1 MAARW
6 ATLMKQP
13 EHSLDPTKPLVARWG
28 FPRSLAALV
37 GVAGAAF
44 CLAIGA
50 IGLFAADFRSE
61 AFNAALALGI
71 SVVSGVAGLLA
82 IELSRGKVWEAW
94 SSIVAMGVRMLL
106 TLLLLTGLLTLAK
119 GLVRISFLLYVIFF
133 YAVILSFETFHSLR
147 GLNRGSAAANT
158 ARTGTSRVRARGD
171 QFGDLEVSSQKKG
184 EAEASRKWD

>member
-1 MAARW
+1 
-6 ATLMKQP
+6 
-13 EHSLDPTKPLVARWG
+13 
-28 FPRSLAALV
+28 LV
-37 GVAGAAF
+37 GVAGVAF

-61 AFNAALALGI
+61 ALYAALALGI
-71 SVVSGVAGLLA
+71 SLVGGLAGLLA
-82 IELSRGKVWEAW
+82 IDLGRGKPWEAW

-106 TLLLLTGLLTLAK
+106 TLLLLTGPLTLAK

-158 ARTGTSRVRARGD
+158 APTDTSGVRGD
-171 QFGDLEVSSQKKG
+171 QFGDLEVSSQKKD